1 MTNKILWGW
10 EGTARQME
18 NLIEATKM
26 SKITPHKGGRTAS
39 LKVRIKPEVLAKL
52 KQIAKARGVSQ
63 ADVIE
68 KWIEEALG

>member
-1 MTNKILWGW
+1 MTN
-10 EGTARQME
+10 
-18 NLIEATKM
+18 
-26 SKITPHKGGRTAS
+26 KITPHKGGRTAS